1 MATSSLTTAE
11 RPALKITALPLA
23 DAAKAMSSSYG
34 RLVTEEQVREVA
46 ERGGLL
52 RTDGAVNLI
61 EYTAYLVREMAH
73 GTD

>member
-1 MATSSLTTAE
+1 VAKSSPTAAE
-11 RPALKITALPLA
+11 RPALKITALPLS
-23 DAAKAMSSSYG
+23 DAAKAMSLAYG

-52 RTDGAVNLI
+52 RAGGTVNLI
-61 EYTAYLVREMAH
+61 EYAAYLVREMAH

>member
-1 MATSSLTTAE
+1 MPESDLTQAE

-23 DAAKAMSSSYG
+23 DAARALSSAYG

-52 RTDGAVNLI
+52 GPDGTVNLI
-61 EYTAYLVREMAH
+61 AYAAYLVREMAH

>member
-1 MATSSLTTAE
+1 MPKSSPTQAE

-23 DAAKAMSSSYG
+23 DAARALSSDYG
-34 RLVTEEQVREVA
+34 RRITEEQVREVA

-52 RTDGAVNLI
+52 RAGGTVNLI
-61 EYTAYLVREMAH
+61 EYAAYLVREMAH

>member
-1 MATSSLTTAE
+1 MAKSSPTAAE

-23 DAAKAMSSSYG
+23 DAAKAMSSAFG
-34 RLVTEEQVREVA
+34 WLVTEEQVREVA

-52 RTDGAVNLI
+52 RPDGTVNLI
-61 EYTAYLVREMAH
+61 EYAAYLVREMAH